1 MKQYIVLACMCLA
14 AAAMPASLQQSS
26 SSCTEEENKHHMGI
40 DVIIKVTKQDQTPTN
55 DKICQSVTEIT
66 ESESDPDPEVESEDD
81 STSVE
86 DVDPPTTYYSI
97 IGGGLRM
104 NFGFTKCPQIKSISE
119 SADGNTVNARLS
131 SVSPGQGKDS
141 PAITSEEALAMI
153 KDCEVSIDIRCSEE
167 EKDSDIKTH
176 PVLGS
181 NISHKKV
188 SYEDIIGSTI
198 VDTKCVKN
206 LEFSVRIGDMCKES
220 SDLEVKDGFKY
231 VDGSASEGATDDTS
245 LIDSTKLKAC
255 V

>member
-40 DVIIKVTKQDQTPTN
+40 DVIVKVTKQDQTPTN
-55 DKICQSVTEIT
+55 DKICQSVTEVT
-66 ESESDPDPEVESEDD
+66 ETEDDESEEVVKGD
-81 STSVE
+81 
-86 DVDPPTTYYSI
+86 PTTYYTVV
-97 IGGGLRM
+97 GGGLM
-104 NFGFTKCPQIKSISE
+104 MDFGFTKCPKISSISE
-119 SADGNTVNARLS
+119 YSDGNTVNARLS

-141 PAITSEEALAMI
+141 PAITREEALAMI
-153 KDCEVSIDIRCSEE
+153 KDCEMSIDIRCSEE

-188 SYEDIIGSTI
+188 NYEDIIGSTI

-206 LEFSVRIGDMCKES
+206 LEISVRIGDMCKES
-220 SDLEVKDGFKY
+220 SELEVKDGFKY
-231 VDGSASEGATDDTS
+231 VDGSASEDAADDTS
-245 LIDSTKLKAC
+245 LINSAKLIAC

>member
-14 AAAMPASLQQSS
+14 AAAMPASLQQSSSSSS

-55 DKICQSVTEIT
+55 DKICQSVTEVT
-66 ESESDPDPEVESEDD
+66 ESEDD
-81 STSVE
+81 ESEEVVKG
-86 DVDPPTTYYSI
+86 DPTTYYTVG
-97 IGGGLRM
+97 GGGLM
-104 NFGFTKCPQIKSISE
+104 MDFGFTKCPQIKSISE

-141 PAITSEEALAMI
+141 PAITREEALSMI
-153 KDCEVSIDIRCSEE
+153 KDCEMSINIKCSEE

-231 VDGSASEGATDDTS
+231 VDGSASEDASDDT
-245 LIDSTKLKAC
+245 LINSAKLIAC

>member
-1 MKQYIVLACMCLA
+1 MKQIVLACICLA
-14 AAAMPASLQQSS
+14 AVAIPTSLQQSFSYS

-55 DKICQSVTEIT
+55 DKICQSVTEVT
-66 ESESDPDPEVESEDD
+66 ESEDD
-81 STSVE
+81 EVSEDGSTSVVKG
-86 DVDPPTTYYSI
+86 DPTTYYTVV
-97 IGGGLRM
+97 GGGLM
-104 NFGFTKCPQIKSISE
+104 MDFGFTKCPKISSISE
-119 SADGNTVNARLS
+119 YSDGNTVNARLS

-141 PAITSEEALAMI
+141 PAITREEALSMI
-153 KDCEVSIDIRCSEE
+153 KDCEMSINIKCSEE
-167 EKDSDIKTH
+167 EKDSNIKTH

-206 LEFSVRIGDMCKES
+206 LEISVRIGDMCKES
-220 SDLEVKDGFKY
+220 SELEVKDGFKY
-231 VDGSASEGATDDTS
+231 VDGSASEDASDDT
-245 LIDSTKLKAC
+245 LINSSKLLAC

>member
-40 DVIIKVTKQDQTPTN
+40 DVIVKVTKQDQTPTN
-55 DKICQSVTEIT
+55 DKICQSVTEVT
-66 ESESDPDPEVESEDD
+66 ESEDD
-81 STSVE
+81 ESEEVVKG
-86 DVDPPTTYYSI
+86 DPTTYYTVV
-97 IGGGLRM
+97 GGGLTM
-104 NFGFTKCPQIKSISE
+104 DFGFTKCPKISSISE
-119 SADGNTVNARLS
+119 YSDGNTVNARLS

-141 PAITSEEALAMI
+141 PAITREEALSMI
-153 KDCEVSIDIRCSEE
+153 KDCEMSINIKCSEE
-167 EKDSDIKTH
+167 EKDSNIKTH

-188 SYEDIIGSTI
+188 NYEDIIGSTI

-206 LEFSVRIGDMCKES
+206 LEISVRIGDMCKES
-220 SDLEVKDGFKY
+220 SELEVKDGFKY
-231 VDGSASEGATDDTS
+231 VDGSASEDASDDT
-245 LIDSTKLKAC
+245 LINSSKLLAC

>member
-14 AAAMPASLQQSS
+14 AAAMPASLQQSFSSS

-40 DVIIKVTKQDQTPTN
+40 DVIVKVTKQDQTPTN
-55 DKICQSVTEIT
+55 DKICQSVTEVT
-66 ESESDPDPEVESEDD
+66 ETEDDEVSEDG
-81 STSVE
+81 STSVVKG
-86 DVDPPTTYYSI
+86 DPTTYYTVV
-97 IGGGLRM
+97 GGGLM
-104 NFGFTKCPQIKSISE
+104 MDFGFTKCPKISSISE
-119 SADGNTVNARLS
+119 YSDGNTVNARLS

-141 PAITSEEALAMI
+141 PAITREEALSMI
-153 KDCEVSIDIRCSEE
+153 KDCEMSINIKCSEE
-167 EKDSDIKTH
+167 EKDSNIKT

-206 LEFSVRIGDMCKES
+206 LEISVRIGDMCKES
-220 SDLEVKDGFKY
+220 SELEVKDGFKY
-231 VDGSASEGATDDTS
+231 VDGSASEDASDDTS
-245 LIDSTKLKAC
+245 IINSAKLLAC

>member
-26 SSCTEEENKHHMGI
+26 SSCTEEENKHYMGI

-66 ESESDPDPEVESEDD
+66 ESESDPEVESEDD

-119 SADGNTVNARLS
+119 SANGNAVNARLS
-131 SVSPGQGKDS
+131 SVPPGQGKDS
-141 PAITSEEALAMI
+141 PAITRAEALAMI
-153 KDCEVSIDIRCSEE
+153 KDCELSIDIRCSEE
-167 EKDSDIKTH
+167 EKDSDIQTH
-176 PVLGS
+176 PVLES

-220 SDLEVKDGFKY
+220 SNLEVKDGFKY
-231 VDGSASEGATDDTS
+231 VDGSVSEGVTDDTS
-245 LIDSTKLKAC
+245 LIDSTKLKSC

>member
-1 MKQYIVLACMCLA
+1 MHV
-14 AAAMPASLQQSS
+14 PASLQQSSSSS

-66 ESESDPDPEVESEDD
+66 ESESDPEVESEDD

-131 SVSPGQGKDS
+131 SVSQDKVRTLPRS
-141 PAITSEEALAMI
+141 LM
-153 KDCEVSIDIRCSEE
+153 
-167 EKDSDIKTH
+167 
-176 PVLGS
+176 
-181 NISHKKV
+181 KK
-188 SYEDIIGSTI
+188 
-198 VDTKCVKN
+198 
-206 LEFSVRIGDMCKES
+206 L
-220 SDLEVKDGFKY
+220 L
-231 VDGSASEGATDDTS
+231 
-245 LIDSTKLKAC
+245 L
-255 V
+255 

>member
-1 MKQYIVLACMCLA
+1 MHV
-14 AAAMPASLQQSS
+14 PASLQQSS

-40 DVIIKVTKQDQTPTN
+40 DVIIKVTKQDQTPTD
-55 DKICQSVTEIT
+55 DKICQSVTEVT
-66 ESESDPDPEVESEDD
+66 ETKDDEVSEEVVKRD
-81 STSVE
+81 
-86 DVDPPTTYYSI
+86 PTTYYSI
-97 IGGGLRM
+97 VGAGLNM
-104 NFGFTKCPQIKSISE
+104 NFGFTKCPKILSISE

-141 PAITSEEALAMI
+141 PAITHEEALAMI
-153 KDCEVSIDIRCSEE
+153 KDCEVSIDIRCSEK

-206 LEFSVRIGDMCKES
+206 LEFSVGDMCKES
-220 SDLEVKDGFKY
+220 SELEVKD

>member
-1 MKQYIVLACMCLA
+1 MKQYIVLACMCLV
-14 AAAMPASLQQSS
+14 AAAMPTSLQQSS

-55 DKICQSVTEIT
+55 DKICQSVTEVT
-66 ESESDPDPEVESEDD
+66 ETEDD
-81 STSVE
+81 EVSEEV
-86 DVDPPTTYYSI
+86 VKGNPTTYYTI
-97 IGGGLRM
+97 VGAGLNM
-104 NFGFTKCPQIKSISE
+104 NFGFTKCPKILSISE
-119 SADGNTVNARLS
+119 SSDGNTVNTRLS

-141 PAITSEEALAMI
+141 PAITREEALAMI
-153 KDCEVSIDIRCSEE
+153 KDCEMSIDIRCSEE

-188 SYEDIIGSTI
+188 SYKDIIGSTI

-206 LEFSVRIGDMCKES
+206 LEFSVRIGDMCEES
-220 SDLEVKDGFKY
+220 SELEVKDGFKY

>member
-14 AAAMPASLQQSS
+14 AAAMPNSLQQSS

-40 DVIIKVTKQDQTPTN
+40 DVIIKVTKQDQTPVN
-55 DKICQSVTEIT
+55 DKICQSVTEVT
-66 ESESDPDPEVESEDD
+66 ESESDPDD
-81 STSVE
+81 SPL
-86 DVDPPTTYYSI
+86 DYVDPPTTYYSI
-97 IGGGLRM
+97 TGGGLKM
-104 NFGFTKCPQIKSISE
+104 NFGFTKCPQISSISE
-119 SADGNTVNARLS
+119 SSDGNTVNARLS
-131 SVSPGQGKDS
+131 SVAPMYGMES
-141 PAITSEEALAMI
+141 PAITHEEALAMI
-153 KDCEVSIDIRCSEE
+153 KDCGVTINIKCSKED
-167 EKDSDIKTH
+167 KDSDVKIH

-188 SYEDIIGSTI
+188 EYEDIIGSTI

-231 VDGSASEGATDDTS
+231 VDGSTSEDVTDVSDDSS
-245 LIDSTKLKAC
+245 LIDSTKLKSC

>member
-55 DKICQSVTEIT
+55 DKICQSVTEVT
-66 ESESDPDPEVESEDD
+66 ESEDD
-81 STSVE
+81 ESEEVVKG
-86 DVDPPTTYYSI
+86 DPTTYYTVV
-97 IGGGLRM
+97 GGGLM
-104 NFGFTKCPQIKSISE
+104 MDFGFTKCPKISSISE
-119 SADGNTVNARLS
+119 YSDGNTVNARLS

-141 PAITSEEALAMI
+141 PAITREEALSMI
-153 KDCEVSIDIRCSEE
+153 KDCEMSINIKCSEE
-167 EKDSDIKTH
+167 EKDSNIKTH

-188 SYEDIIGSTI
+188 NYEDIIGSTI

>member
-1 MKQYIVLACMCLA
+1 MKQYIVLACICLA

-40 DVIIKVTKQDQTPTN
+40 DVIVKVTKQDQTPTN
-55 DKICQSVTEIT
+55 DKICQSVTEVT
-66 ESESDPDPEVESEDD
+66 ESEDD
-81 STSVE
+81 ESEEVVKG
-86 DVDPPTTYYSI
+86 DPTTYYTVV
-97 IGGGLRM
+97 GGGLNM
-104 NFGFTKCPQIKSISE
+104 NFGFTKCPKISSISE
-119 SADGNTVNARLS
+119 SSDGNTVNARLS

-141 PAITSEEALAMI
+141 PAITREEALAMI
-153 KDCEVSIDIRCSEE
+153 KDCEMSIDIRCSEE

-188 SYEDIIGSTI
+188 NYEDIIGSTI

-206 LEFSVRIGDMCKES
+206 LEISVRIGDMCKES
-220 SDLEVKDGFKY
+220 SELEVKDGFKY
-231 VDGSASEGATDDTS
+231 VDGSASEDAADDTS
-245 LIDSTKLKAC
+245 LINSAKLIAC

>member
-55 DKICQSVTEIT
+55 DKICQSVTEVT
-66 ESESDPDPEVESEDD
+66 ESEDD
-81 STSVE
+81 EVSEDGSTSVVKG
-86 DVDPPTTYYSI
+86 DPTTYYTVV
-97 IGGGLRM
+97 GGGLM
-104 NFGFTKCPQIKSISE
+104 MDFGFTKCPQIKSISE

>member
-14 AAAMPASLQQSS
+14 AAAMPASLQQSFSSS

-40 DVIIKVTKQDQTPTN
+40 DVIVKVTKQDQTPTN
-55 DKICQSVTEIT
+55 DKICQSVTEVT
-66 ESESDPDPEVESEDD
+66 ETEDDEVSEDG
-81 STSVE
+81 STSVVKG
-86 DVDPPTTYYSI
+86 DPTTYYTVV
-97 IGGGLRM
+97 GGGLM
-104 NFGFTKCPQIKSISE
+104 MDFGFTKCPKISSISE
-119 SADGNTVNARLS
+119 YSDGNTVNARLS

-141 PAITSEEALAMI
+141 PAITREEALSMI
-153 KDCEVSIDIRCSEE
+153 KDCEMSINIKCSEE
-167 EKDSDIKTH
+167 EKDSNIKT

-206 LEFSVRIGDMCKES
+206 LEISVRIGDMCKES
-220 SDLEVKDGFKY
+220 SELEVKDGFKY
-231 VDGSASEGATDDTS
+231 VDGSASEDASDDTS
-245 LIDSTKLKAC
+245 LINSAKLLAC

>member
-14 AAAMPASLQQSS
+14 AAAMPASLQQSFSSS

-40 DVIIKVTKQDQTPTN
+40 DVIIKVTKQDQTPTD
-55 DKICQSVTEIT
+55 DKICQSVTEVT
-66 ESESDPDPEVESEDD
+66 ETKDDEVSEEVVKRD
-81 STSVE
+81 
-86 DVDPPTTYYSI
+86 PTTYYSI
-97 IGGGLRM
+97 VGAGLNM
-104 NFGFTKCPQIKSISE
+104 NFGFTKCPKILSISE
-119 SADGNTVNARLS
+119 SSNGNTVNARLS

-141 PAITSEEALAMI
+141 PAITREEALAMI
-153 KDCEVSIDIRCSEE
+153 KDCEVSIDIRCSEK

-220 SDLEVKDGFKY
+220 SELEVKDGFKY
-231 VDGSASEGATDDTS
+231 VDGSASKGATDDTS

>member
-1 MKQYIVLACMCLA
+1 MKQYIVLACICLA

-55 DKICQSVTEIT
+55 DKICQSVTEVT
-66 ESESDPDPEVESEDD
+66 ESEDD
-81 STSVE
+81 ESEEVVKG
-86 DVDPPTTYYSI
+86 DPTTYYTVV
-97 IGGGLRM
+97 GGGLTM
-104 NFGFTKCPQIKSISE
+104 DFGFTKCPKISSISE
-119 SADGNTVNARLS
+119 YSDGNTVNARLS

-141 PAITSEEALAMI
+141 PAITREEALSMI
-153 KDCEVSIDIRCSEE
+153 KDCEMSINIKCSEE
-167 EKDSDIKTH
+167 EKDSNIKTH

-188 SYEDIIGSTI
+188 NYEDIIGSTI

-206 LEFSVRIGDMCKES
+206 LEISVRIGDMCKES
-220 SDLEVKDGFKY
+220 SELEVKDGFKY

>member
-55 DKICQSVTEIT
+55 DKICQSVTEVT
-66 ESESDPDPEVESEDD
+66 ESEDD
-81 STSVE
+81 ESEEVVKG
-86 DVDPPTTYYSI
+86 DPTTYYTVV
-97 IGGGLRM
+97 GGGLM
-104 NFGFTKCPQIKSISE
+104 MDFGFTKCPKISSISE
-119 SADGNTVNARLS
+119 YSDGNTVNARLS

-141 PAITSEEALAMI
+141 PAITREEALSMI
-153 KDCEVSIDIRCSEE
+153 KDCEMSINIKCSEE
-167 EKDSDIKTH
+167 EKDSNIKTH

-188 SYEDIIGSTI
+188 NYEDIIGSTI

-206 LEFSVRIGDMCKES
+206 LEISVRIGDMCKES
-220 SDLEVKDGFKY
+220 SELEVKDGFKY

>member
-14 AAAMPASLQQSS
+14 AAAMPASLQQSSSSS

-55 DKICQSVTEIT
+55 DKICQSVTEVT
-66 ESESDPDPEVESEDD
+66 ESEDD
-81 STSVE
+81 EVSEDGSTSVVKG
-86 DVDPPTTYYSI
+86 DPTTYYTVV
-97 IGGGLRM
+97 GGGLM
-104 NFGFTKCPQIKSISE
+104 MDFGFTKCPKISSISE
-119 SADGNTVNARLS
+119 YSDGNTVNARLS

-141 PAITSEEALAMI
+141 PAITHEEALAMI

>member
-1 MKQYIVLACMCLA
+1 
-14 AAAMPASLQQSS
+14 
-26 SSCTEEENKHHMGI
+26 
-40 DVIIKVTKQDQTPTN
+40 
-55 DKICQSVTEIT
+55 
-66 ESESDPDPEVESEDD
+66 
-81 STSVE
+81 
-86 DVDPPTTYYSI
+86 
-97 IGGGLRM
+97 M

-141 PAITSEEALAMI
+141 PAITREEALAMI

-220 SDLEVKDGFKY
+220 SELEVRMDSSMSTDRHLKVQPMILHSSIQQNSKR
-231 VDGSASEGATDDTS
+231 VSESIT
-245 LIDSTKLKAC
+245 LFI
-255 V
+255 

>member
-55 DKICQSVTEIT
+55 DKICQSVTEVT
-66 ESESDPDPEVESEDD
+66 ETEDDEVSEDG
-81 STSVE
+81 STSVVKG
-86 DVDPPTTYYSI
+86 DPTTYYTVV
-97 IGGGLRM
+97 GGGLM
-104 NFGFTKCPQIKSISE
+104 MDFGFTKCPKISSISE
-119 SADGNTVNARLS
+119 YSDGNTVNARLS

>member
-1 MKQYIVLACMCLA
+1 MKQIVLACICLA
-14 AAAMPASLQQSS
+14 AVAIPTSLQQSSS

-55 DKICQSVTEIT
+55 DKICQSVTEVT
-66 ESESDPDPEVESEDD
+66 ESYDGESEE
-81 STSVE
+81 V
-86 DVDPPTTYYSI
+86 VKGYPTTYYTVV
-97 IGGGLRM
+97 GGGLNM
-104 NFGFTKCPQIKSISE
+104 DFGFTKCPKISSISE
-119 SADGNTVNARLS
+119 YSDGNTVNARLS

-141 PAITSEEALAMI
+141 PAITREEALSMI
-153 KDCEVSIDIRCSEE
+153 KDCEMSINIKCSEE
-167 EKDSDIKTH
+167 EKDSNIKT

-206 LEFSVRIGDMCKES
+206 LEISVRIGDMCKES
-220 SDLEVKDGFKY
+220 SELEVKDGFKY
-231 VDGSASEGATDDTS
+231 VDGSASEDAADDTS
-245 LIDSTKLKAC
+245 LINSAKLLAC